1 MIKKITLILLVMCLL
16 ILVFVTGGYYAISEL
31 RKISAVRQVGIKNI
45 TSYMLSTTPNIEAR
59 LYYGNQKAP
68 LVFVAYMDMN
78 SSTSKK
84 FIENIY
90 PQLRDEYIHTGK
102 MKFYAKYYLTKEDYV
117 KKTERFIY
125 AQSLACSGY
134 LSRDNYYD
142 FYVELIGTSLKELGK
157 LLQKYNISKEDF
169 NKCFENIDFPEL
181 HQDSFEVEKF
191 NIISLNPVF
200 YIGVEQPRQIIAGIP
215 VYSDLKRT
223 LKDLQISIGD

>member
-1 MIKKITLILLVMCLL
+1 MIKKIALVLLVIGLFILL
-16 ILVFVTGGYYAISEL
+16 FATGGYYLMSEL
-31 RKISAVRQVGIKNI
+31 RKASTVKQVGIKNI
-45 TSYMLSTTPNIEAR
+45 TSYMFSTTPNIEGR

-78 SSTSKK
+78 STTSKK
-84 FIENIY
+84 FIEDIL
-90 PQLRDEYIHTGK
+90 PKLKDEYIHTGK
-102 MKFYAKYYLTKEDYV
+102 MRFYAKYYLTKEDYV

-134 LSRDNYYD
+134 LSRDNYYS
-142 FYVELIGTSLKELGK
+142 FYAELIGTSLKELGK
-157 LLQKYNISKEDF
+157 LVQKYNISKEDF
-169 NKCFENIDFPEL
+169 SKCFENIDFPEM
-181 HQDSFEVEKF
+181 HQDSFEAEKF

-215 VYSDLKRT
+215 VYTDLKRT